1 MFRHSWYLEWKYE
14 PWFATSI
21 IDKVIR
27 FKTEQVTSYIVDVH
41 LPRSVE
47 SYLLQPEFAN
57 KSKSPKSASV
67 SNEINAAVAEE

>member
-1 MFRHSWYLEWKYE
+1 MEWKYE
-14 PWFATSI
+14 PWLASSI

-47 SYLLQPEFAN
+47 SYLLKPEFAN
-57 KSKSPKSASV
+57 KSELSKSASA
-67 SNEINAAVAEE
+67 SSEIDRAAAEE